1 MIRVEYHNGVSFPQS
16 EIPVNIDRL
25 RDMQRKSPSGVQ
37 PFTNL
42 RIEGKATVADVPA
55 PNERGS
61 FVLISRTIPNFIELD
76 SAKFEKH
83 STEEG
88 LEQVVAWRREHG
100 EAQKPGREIYSKVC

>member
-1 MIRVEYHNGVSFPQS
+1 M
-16 EIPVNIDRL
+16 
-25 RDMQRKSPSGVQ
+25 
-37 PFTNL
+37 
-42 RIEGKATVADVPA
+42 ADVPA

-88 LEQVVAWRREHG
+88 LEHG